1 MQQSPNFHKL
11 GLAKD
16 QSTATRGIQYVLAR
30 NGKARRATR
39 AGSKM
44 YYVLKTPAEKQA
56 ALEGAMDAWVSGV
69 ANHLKEKNVVPFG
82 YDVINEPIADGSYGR
97 RGYDGVFGTRRTAL
111 LL

>member
-1 MQQSPNFHKL
+1 MFWL
-11 GLAKD
+11 
-16 QSTATRGIQYVLAR
+16 R
-30 NGKARRATR
+30 NGKARKATR

-82 YDVINEPIADGSYGR
+82 YDVINEPIADGSNMVSWHQR
-97 RGYDGVFGTRRTAL
+97 RNIRRNMD
-111 LL
+111 

>member
-1 MQQSPNFHKL
+1 MGECEFTFTPAYDDANRIILNFGKVGATYYIDNIKF

-16 QSTATRGIQYVLAR
+16 QSSATRGIQYVLAR
-30 NGKARRATR
+30 NGKARKATR

-69 ANHLKEKNVVPFG
+69 ANHLKE
-82 YDVINEPIADGSYGR
+82 
-97 RGYDGVFGTRRTAL
+97 RTWCLSATM
-111 LL
+111 